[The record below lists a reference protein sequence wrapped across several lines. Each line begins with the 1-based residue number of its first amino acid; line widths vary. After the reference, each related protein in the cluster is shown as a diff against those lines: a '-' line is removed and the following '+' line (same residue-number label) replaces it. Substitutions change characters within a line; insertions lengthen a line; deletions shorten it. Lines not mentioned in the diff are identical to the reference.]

1 MKILVTGG
9 AGFIG
14 SNLAI
19 ELESKNHEVMVLD
32 NFIFGNYRNLL
43 EFNGRV
49 ITGSICDSNLL
60 NSIKDVD
67 FVFHQGAISD
77 TTYKDESETLKVNIQ
92 GFNNILNYCKENQI
106 GLVYASSAA
115 VYGKQNGMMIESQQA
130 SPANAYA
137 FSKLQNDI
145 SAKKQYEYFEDTPL
159 IGLRY
164 FNVYGSGEVFK
175 NKSASMI
182 YQLTNQIKA
191 NNKGKLFKNGEQKR
205 DFVYIKDIISANLL
219 AMKSKKHDVYN
230 VGSGQANSF
239 NEVFNLINKEL
250 NTNATIE
257 YIDNPYS
264 DFYQSYTQANL
275 SKISSELNYSPK
287 FDINSGIH
295 DYLSNL

>member
-205 DFVYIKDIISANLL
+205 YFVYIKDIISANLL